1 MTGRILEL
9 SRNGLAVHKSRGFLS
24 VRNDDGELGKVEL
37 DDIDV
42 VLVSASG
49 LMWSNTALSELAL
62 RNIPVMILTSSFV
75 PSAVVMPLSGHGEQ
89 GYKMASQIAASRVLL
104 KQIWAQLV
112 RRKISAQAA
121 FLDEIDCSSE
131 RIRKLAEQ
139 VRSGDP
145 DNKEGQ
151 AAQVYWPLVFGK
163 AFRRDRNQ
171 DGINAMLNYGYTVL
185 RAATIRAIVS
195 SGLHPSLSVHH
206 KSGGDAFSLADDLM
220 EPYRPSIDRT
230 VYYLWK
236 DAITTVPKA
245 RHALVDTLS
254 ASFRTREGESPLSH
268 VLVRLSQSIVR
279 SFQSGKSE
287 IVFPD
292 TLLPLIQL
300 KNGNT

>member
-9 SRNGLAVHKSRGFLS
+9 SQNGLAVHKSRGFLS
-24 VRNDDGELGKVEL
+24 IRNDDGELGKIEL
-37 DDIDV
+37 DDIDA
-42 VLVSASG
+42 VLVSTQG

-62 RNIPVMILTSSFV
+62 RNIPVMILASNFI
-75 PSAVVMPLSGHGEQ
+75 PSAVVLPLSGHGEQ
-89 GYKMASQIAASRVLL
+89 GYIMASQIAVSRVLL
-104 KQIWAQLV
+104 KRIWKQLI
-112 RRKISAQAA
+112 RRKIYAQAA

-131 RIRKLAEQ
+131 RIKKLAEQ
-139 VRSGDP
+139 VHSGDP

-151 AAQVYWPLVFGK
+151 AAQVYWPLIFGK
-163 AFRRDRNQ
+163 AFRRNRNQ

-220 EPYRPSIDRT
+220 EPFRPSIDRT
-230 VYYLWK
+230 VYHLWK
-236 DAITTVPKA
+236 DGITTVPEA

-254 ASFRTREGESPLSH
+254 ASFKTRKGESPLAN
-268 VLVRLSQSIVR
+268 VLVRLSQSVVR

-287 IVFPD
+287 PVFPD
-292 TLLPLIQL
+292 TLLPLV
-300 KNGNT
+300 